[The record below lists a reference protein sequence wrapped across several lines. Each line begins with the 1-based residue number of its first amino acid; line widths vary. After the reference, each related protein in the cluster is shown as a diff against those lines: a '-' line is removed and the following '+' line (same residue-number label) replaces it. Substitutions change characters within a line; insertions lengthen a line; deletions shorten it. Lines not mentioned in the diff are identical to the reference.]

1 MPLATGEHHVAAAPS
16 RALSRRARHAQNTNL
31 PLPPAP
37 HQANLPKAEAFL
49 FLETTTKCCGLSAW
63 DENDVL
69 GGFPCKSSVG
79 KVWPPGML
87 APHDSCDARVCV
99 GTGGHAAASAAC
111 SPAWKQKHLTGAR
124 VQAQQEPGSQP
135 SSNPGS
141 Q

>member
-1 MPLATGEHHVAAAPS
+1 M
-16 RALSRRARHAQNTNL
+16 QNTNL
-31 PLPPAP
+31 PHLV
-37 HQANLPKAEAFL
+37 NLPKAEALL

-79 KVWPPGML
+79 KAWPPGL
-87 APHDSCDARVCV
+87 LTAHDSRDTCV
-99 GTGGHAAASAAC
+99 YVGAGGRAAASAAC

-124 VQAQQEPGSQP
+124 VQAQQELGSQP